1 MRGREEEE
9 SEADAFEEE
18 SDADAFEEESE
29 ADAVEEPEATEESKS
44 DRRRPQSR
52 SIFGGDESDVM
63 SKIAEILRVDEDDE
77 GASRA
82 TARSVAEEIK
92 RAIRDE
98 AGGDDAAFAAGMG
111 RRDDDAERRLAE
123 RVAALLRGEGA
134 AARANSNVAE
144 RVDVGDGSGSL
155 SREPA
160 QRRDQR
166 QHQQPRRGVGEP
178 EGASAASDDGFRAS
192 VGGAGGDLKT
202 KLEERLLEGAR
213 EARRAR

>member
-1 MRGREEEE
+1 MREREEE

-18 SDADAFEEESE
+18 SEADAFEEESE

-77 GASRA
+77 GVSRA

-111 RRDDDAERRLAE
+111 VRDDDAERRLAE

-134 AARANSNVAE
+134 AARTNSNVAE

-155 SREPA
+155 SRASPLNVEINVNTNN
-160 QRRDQR
+160 
-166 QHQQPRRGVGEP
+166 RGAESASP
-178 EGASAASDDGFRAS
+178 KEASAASDDGFRALRGRR
-192 VGGAGGDLKT
+192 GG
-202 KLEERLLEGAR
+202 
-213 EARRAR
+213 